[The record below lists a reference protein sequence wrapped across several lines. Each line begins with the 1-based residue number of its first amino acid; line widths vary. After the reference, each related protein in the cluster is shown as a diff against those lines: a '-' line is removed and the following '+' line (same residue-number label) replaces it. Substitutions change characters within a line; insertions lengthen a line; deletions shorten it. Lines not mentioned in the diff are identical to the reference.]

1 MAKDVFVRVALFCG
15 LFAIQ
20 CSVTVLGSVTRDTI
34 FLRVYDSR
42 YISHMVLV
50 MSFATAYAS
59 TAISQLQQRGVLAST
74 IACAFPAVSS
84 VVMLVFWGVLIHV
97 PALVHVTSILL
108 YMWVEISGQ
117 LLAQQFWDTC
127 SGAFNVTESKQY
139 FGAITFG
146 STIGTLFASFG
157 LIPIMRTYDVST
169 EGTLVVV
176 ALLQATIGLSMLV
189 VTPMFRARPS
199 NTTPPPRGGPP
210 TSVISEI
217 QRRSYLKHVCFFEF
231 GATVARVFVDYSTL
245 AILGQYPEAT
255 VKAAL
260 GSINGV
266 QSFLMMP
273 LQVVAG
279 PLFTYFGVMYGISTL
294 PLAVL
299 LFGVTTYMSSSS
311 MLLIASRAMYNSV
324 TYAIFNPARELL
336 WLPLH
341 AQDRSKFK
349 SFVTGPFRSLA
360 RVLGALL
367 SMALTSDVVTSYCG
381 SSAVS
386 MGVIVLGLVWFGDA
400 LAARQAYA
408 AEFYASLKK
417 GHMDVTSSHLV
428 DFTTDQIDLV
438 HSTLAQ
444 GEPTRIAF
452 VLGFI
457 RPPHVPMFHKAL
469 RSVFYR
475 AETSLPTKLKLL
487 QLHVA
492 FKTQQPHDTADD
504 LCDMFQLDDL
514 VTLYDDLASP
524 RQLRLAAVLA
534 CGSSPQAL
542 GRLQARLDS
551 ETDMSLRVGAAI
563 AVLRASEW
571 MDEKAIMLLQ
581 KLLHEPPDVKA
592 KVTCLRIVGKELPE
606 LLGNGYLVYLL
617 HQSQESR
624 IVHAALECCRQ
635 SQRTSPMLV
644 PALVK
649 WLAEASFRPQAL
661 DALVTFPPPV
671 VWGPLV
677 DFLEKALDRVSLDG
691 TLGGVRCLEMGQ
703 FPPHAKAEV
712 LLNMMDSL
720 VELETEMTLR
730 RVLELR
736 QRLPLW
742 EVLADALV
750 GTDTSHNEGHRVDGV
765 AAACIFTAYQLSHV
779 RRQLADG
786 GGRDGLLAQVLEEAL
801 DTHLRVVL
809 KLVSATFPRG
819 FNIHVL
825 IEGLHSDVPEVL
837 SAVQEVLETLLRST
851 VKHTLTPLLFP
862 QSPKAP
868 AALQILKRVEGVQ
881 GQSSLEMVQQAMTD
895 PSVDIELACLALEHY
910 LGLATKAVDLNDVV
924 VLSEAHALRLM
935 QHPIAQEV
943 VSRTFLCDSTDR
955 AKTALQHIFQA
966 ISLPSPDTGAA
977 AVAPLA
983 FVDVVTSLRTCALFR
998 SINVLELIQKI
1009 ASHFCQVVVS
1019 GGSVVVAEG
1028 DAGISI
1034 VQCHMF
1040 LCSPFMWLCG
1050 SHPHVRNCDGVG
1062 AVAPEVPR
1070 RTFNDAAPWGVR
1082 GGVGPL
1088 DVQGHPPDDR
1098 DGAVGVRPPR
1108 HLPSVLQLAYANPHG
1123 RRARGAGC
1131 ARVRPP
1137 VVICCTQ
1144 FDRGGGGRQGCQ
1156 SAVAQ
1161 AARVACEPRG
1171 QGRVCDAGDD
1181 RAASVQVGGAAD
1193 TSAERGGSARRND
1206 GGGCS
1211 DVEATGRTPDEESP
1225 EGVLDVVGLC
1235 RFSRRPDTRSRR
1247 RHALCPC
1254 DHDTLG
1260 KVFTLESIPVYE
1272 RHGR

>member
-1 MAKDVFVRVALFCG
+1 
-15 LFAIQ
+15 
-20 CSVTVLGSVTRDTI
+20 
-34 FLRVYDSR
+34 
-42 YISHMVLV
+42 
-50 MSFATAYAS
+50 
-59 TAISQLQQRGVLAST
+59 
-74 IACAFPAVSS
+74 
-84 VVMLVFWGVLIHV
+84 
-97 PALVHVTSILL
+97 
-108 YMWVEISGQ
+108 
-117 LLAQQFWDTC
+117 
-127 SGAFNVTESKQY
+127 
-139 FGAITFG
+139 
-146 STIGTLFASFG
+146 
-157 LIPIMRTYDVST
+157 
-169 EGTLVVV
+169 
-176 ALLQATIGLSMLV
+176 
-189 VTPMFRARPS
+189 
-199 NTTPPPRGGPP
+199 
-210 TSVISEI
+210 
-217 QRRSYLKHVCFFEF
+217 
-231 GATVARVFVDYSTL
+231 
-245 AILGQYPEAT
+245 
-255 VKAAL
+255 
-260 GSINGV
+260 
-266 QSFLMMP
+266 
-273 LQVVAG
+273 
-279 PLFTYFGVMYGISTL
+279 
-294 PLAVL
+294 
-299 LFGVTTYMSSSS
+299 
-311 MLLIASRAMYNSV
+311 
-324 TYAIFNPARELL
+324 
-336 WLPLH
+336 
-341 AQDRSKFK
+341 
-349 SFVTGPFRSLA
+349 
-360 RVLGALL
+360 
-367 SMALTSDVVTSYCG
+367 
-381 SSAVS
+381 
-386 MGVIVLGLVWFGDA
+386 
-400 LAARQAYA
+400 
-408 AEFYASLKK
+408 
-417 GHMDVTSSHLV
+417 
-428 DFTTDQIDLV
+428 
-438 HSTLAQ
+438 
-444 GEPTRIAF
+444 
-452 VLGFI
+452 
-457 RPPHVPMFHKAL
+457 
-469 RSVFYR
+469 
-475 AETSLPTKLKLL
+475 LL

-492 FKTQQPHDTADD
+492 FKTQQPHDAADD

-571 MDEKAIMLLQ
+571 MDEKAIILLQ

-661 DALVTFPPPV
+661 DALVTFPPSV

-837 SAVQEVLETLLRST
+837 SAEVLETLLRST

-868 AALQILKRVEGVQ
+868 AALQILKRVKGVQ
-881 GQSSLEMVQQAMTD
+881 GQSSFELVHDAMTD

-943 VSRTFLCDSTDR
+943 VSRTFLWYVMLVLWYIR
-955 AKTALQHIFQA
+955 YE
-966 ISLPSPDTGAA
+966 LPDP
-977 AVAPLA
+977 
-983 FVDVVTSLRTCALFR
+983 
-998 SINVLELIQKI
+998 
-1009 ASHFCQVVVS
+1009 
-1019 GGSVVVAEG
+1019 
-1028 DAGISI
+1028 
-1034 VQCHMF
+1034 
-1040 LCSPFMWLCG
+1040 
-1050 SHPHVRNCDGVG
+1050 
-1062 AVAPEVPR
+1062 
-1070 RTFNDAAPWGVR
+1070 
-1082 GGVGPL
+1082 
-1088 DVQGHPPDDR
+1088 
-1098 DGAVGVRPPR
+1098 
-1108 HLPSVLQLAYANPHG
+1108 
-1123 RRARGAGC
+1123 
-1131 ARVRPP
+1131 
-1137 VVICCTQ
+1137 
-1144 FDRGGGGRQGCQ
+1144 
-1156 SAVAQ
+1156 
-1161 AARVACEPRG
+1161 
-1171 QGRVCDAGDD
+1171 
-1181 RAASVQVGGAAD
+1181 
-1193 TSAERGGSARRND
+1193 
-1206 GGGCS
+1206 
-1211 DVEATGRTPDEESP
+1211 
-1225 EGVLDVVGLC
+1225 
-1235 RFSRRPDTRSRR
+1235 
-1247 RHALCPC
+1247 
-1254 DHDTLG
+1254 
-1260 KVFTLESIPVYE
+1260 
-1272 RHGR
+1272 